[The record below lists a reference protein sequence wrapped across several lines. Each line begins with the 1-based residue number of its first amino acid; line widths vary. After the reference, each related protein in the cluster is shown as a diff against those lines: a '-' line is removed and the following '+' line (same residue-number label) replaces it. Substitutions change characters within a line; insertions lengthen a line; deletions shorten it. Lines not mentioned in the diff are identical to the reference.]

1 MFFLVLGLLIFLGAH
16 SVRIVAEPW
25 RNDRI
30 SRMGEARWKGL
41 YSVVSLAGL
50 VLIVWGYGQARLDP
64 VVVWN
69 PPLWTRHAA
78 AALLIPAFI
87 LVVAGNMRGT
97 RMKRTFGHPMVL
109 GVKLW
114 AFAHLLANGML
125 ADVVLFGS
133 FLIWAVFDYRAARR
147 RDRAMGVV
155 YPPGALSKDAIAV
168 VIGIVA
174 WVAFAFW
181 LHLWLFGVRPLG
193 V

>member
-30 SRMGEARWKGL
+30 SRMGEAKWKGL

-87 LVVAGNMRGT
+87 LIVAGNMRGT

-133 FLIWAVFDYRAARR
+133 FLVWAVFDYRAARR
-147 RDRAMGVV
+147 RDRATGVV
-155 YPPGALSKDAIAV
+155 YPPGALSKDAVAV
-168 VIGIVA
+168 VIGVVA